1 MERNLYLLD
10 RQEFDLIVVGG
21 GIFGAC
27 AAWDATQR
35 GLSVALIDRG
45 DFCNATSANSFKL
58 IHGGIRYLQHGDF
71 GRVRMSANAR
81 RTLIRIAPHLAY
93 PLPVVVPTYGHG
105 MKGKEILRMAMGVY
119 DVITY
124 DRNQG
129 IEDPER
135 WISRGKCLS
144 RLDVLDRYPG
154 LPAKGLTGAA
164 VFCDGQMYNPP
175 RLVLAFI
182 RTAAEEG
189 AVMANYVEA
198 TRFLSKKNQVC
209 GVQVQDVLSGEQF
222 TIRGKVVLNT
232 AGPYAEGLLQ
242 DSLGKSLEPKTP
254 WSRDAYFV
262 VARPLV
268 TGKEALAIP
277 ATTKDPDAFL
287 SRGNRHLFLVP
298 WHDSTLVGVWHK
310 AYTGHPDEY
319 TVTDEELGT
328 FIDEVNGSYANLEL
342 TLDDVALWNA
352 GLIQFGENN
361 SEGKDLKFAHHSRLV
376 DHEKERG
383 LQGLITL
390 IGVRYTTGPSDAVR
404 VVNLIF
410 DKLGKVS
417 PPSRSHETALF
428 GGEIPNFEALVE
440 RAKADWPSSNSS
452 EAIGALVH
460 NHGTAYSRVLFYAK
474 ERLELGVP
482 FEGSTVFKAE
492 VIHAVREEM
501 AQNLSD
507 VVFRRTDL
515 GTARLPQSSILQEV
529 GEILGVELGWDECR
543 RQSEIERVLQA
554 FPQNHSADPVC
565 NVDS

>member
-1 MERNLYLLD
+1 MERNLHLLD

-45 DFCNATSANSFKL
+45 DFCSATSANSFKL
-58 IHGGIRYLQHGDF
+58 IHGGIRYLQHGDV
-71 GRVRMSANAR
+71 GRVRMSAHAR

-119 DVITY
+119 DAVTF

-129 IEDPER
+129 ITDPQR

-154 LPAKGLTGAA
+154 LPAEGLTGAA

-182 RTAAEEG
+182 RTAIEAG
-189 AVMANYVEA
+189 AVIANYVEA
-198 TRFLSKKNQVC
+198 TRILSQNNQVY
-209 GVQVQDVLSGEQF
+209 GVEVRDVLSGEQF
-222 TIRGKVVLNT
+222 TIRGKMVLNT

-242 DSLGKSLEPKTP
+242 NSLGKSLEPVTP

-277 ATTKDPDAFL
+277 AATKDPDALL

-310 AYTGHPDEY
+310 AYSGHPDGY
-319 TVTDEELGT
+319 TVTDEELVT
-328 FIDEVNGSYANLEL
+328 FIDEVNTSYTSLEL
-342 TLDDVALWNA
+342 TLEYVASWNA

-376 DHEKERG
+376 DHEKEAG
-383 LQGLITL
+383 LRGLITL

-404 VVNLIF
+404 VVNRIF
-410 DKLGKVS
+410 EKLGKGS

-428 GGEIPNFEALVE
+428 GGEISDFEALVQQ
-440 RAKADWPSSNSS
+440 AKTDMPRFNAS
-452 EAIGALVH
+452 EAIRALVH
-460 NHGTAYSRVLFYAK
+460 NHGTACCRVLFHANERRDLGIPFK
-474 ERLELGVP
+474 E
-482 FEGSTVFKAE
+482 STVFKAE

-501 AQNLSD
+501 AQNMSD

-515 GTARLPQSSILQEV
+515 GTARLPPLSTLQEV
-529 GEILGVELGWDECR
+529 GEILGHELGWDETR
-543 RQSEIERVLQA
+543 RQREIESIYQS
-554 FPQNHSADPVC
+554 FPQQNIAGQVHNVC
-565 NVDS
+565 R

>member
-1 MERNLYLLD
+1 MMERNLHLLD

-58 IHGGIRYLQHGDF
+58 IHGGIRYLQHGDL

-81 RTLIRIAPHLAY
+81 RSLIRIAPHLAY
-93 PLPVVVPTYGHG
+93 PLPMVVPTYGHG
-105 MKGKEILRMAMGVY
+105 MKGKEVLRMAMGVY
-119 DVITY
+119 DAVTF

-129 IEDPER
+129 ISDPQR
-135 WISRGKCLS
+135 WISRGTCLS

-182 RTAAEEG
+182 RTAAEAG

-198 TRFLSKKNQVC
+198 TRFLSQNNQVY
-209 GVQVQDVLSGEQF
+209 GVEVLDVLTGEPF
-222 TIRGKVVLNT
+222 AIRGKMILNT

-242 DSLGKSLEPKTP
+242 GSLGESLKPATP

-262 VARPLV
+262 VGRALV

-277 ATTKDPDAFL
+277 AATKDPDALL

-319 TVTDEELGT
+319 TVTDKELVT
-328 FIDEVNGSYANLEL
+328 FIDEVNASYTSLEL
-342 TLDDVALWNA
+342 TLDDVASWNA

-361 SEGKDLKFAHHSRLV
+361 AEGNDLKFAHQSRLV

-383 LQGLITL
+383 LRGLITL

-410 DKLGKVS
+410 DKLGKAS
-417 PPSRSHETALF
+417 PPSRSHDTALF
-428 GGEIPNFEALVE
+428 GGDIPNFDALVQ
-440 RAKADWPSSNSS
+440 RAKADWPSSNGSQ
-452 EAIGALVH
+452 AIGALVH
-460 NHGTAYSRVLFYAK
+460 NHGTAYSRVFSYAK
-474 ERLELGVP
+474 ERRELGVP
-482 FEGSTVFKAE
+482 FSGSTVFKAE

-515 GTARLPQSSILQEV
+515 GTARLPQVSILQEV
-529 GEILGVELGWDECR
+529 AEMLSGEYGWDESR
-543 RQSEIERVLQA
+543 SQGEVERVLQSFSQHNNA
-554 FPQNHSADPVC
+554 RPI
-565 NVDS
+565 